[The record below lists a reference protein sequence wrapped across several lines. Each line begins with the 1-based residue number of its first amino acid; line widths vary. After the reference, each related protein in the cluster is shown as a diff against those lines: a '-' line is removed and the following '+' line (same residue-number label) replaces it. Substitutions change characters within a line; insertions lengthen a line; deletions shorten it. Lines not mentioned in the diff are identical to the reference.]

1 MTRTVPTSRRPRRIV
16 GLAAL
21 LLTGLVWGGPAVPQT
36 GAEPLQSSDTAEL
49 ERRQLLTRLER
60 LREET
65 AATEARAAELS
76 EELVDISGDEARLRQ
91 RQAEVAARLAELE
104 RRIAADEE
112 ALEDLTDRQAGI
124 RQELAEKR
132 EELATVLMALQRIG
146 RRPPP
151 ALFGETGGATET
163 VRGAILLNAVLP
175 VLDAEARA
183 LGETLA
189 EAARLA
195 EEERARWVRLR
206 QDLSAVAEERERLE
220 DVAAEI
226 ERRRALSLYERD
238 RAAAELARLAEEEG
252 SVSALLERLSRGG
265 TAVAPPAGENLEAR
279 RGTLAL
285 PVAGRIVARFGEAT
299 GAGDVTAGHT
309 IAALPEAT
317 VFAPMNASVL
327 FSSPFRGYGHVLIL
341 DAGGG
346 YHMVLAG
353 LETASVA
360 PGDRVTTGAPLGRM
374 GDAGMPSALA
384 AAGEDG
390 SSLIGTR
397 PVLYV
402 ELRKDGAAVD
412 SDGWWRETP
421 VDVGRTSE

>member
-1 MTRTVPTSRRPRRIV
+1 MPSLRSLSAILLVATIAGGS
-16 GLAAL
+16 GAAAQSD
-21 LLTGLVWGGPAVPQT
+21 GADAV
-36 GAEPLQSSDTAEL
+36 ER
-49 ERRQLLTRLER
+49 ERRQLAARLDR
-60 LREET
+60 LREQTE
-65 AATEARAAELS
+65 ATEARAEALS
-76 EELVDISGDEARLRQ
+76 EELVEIGGDEARLRA

-112 ALEDLTDRQAGI
+112 ALEGLTDRQARI
-124 RQELAEKR
+124 RQGLAEKR

-151 ALFGETGGATET
+151 ALFGDTGSATET

-175 VLDAEARA
+175 VLDGEARA

-189 EAARLA
+189 EAARIA
-195 EEERARWVRLR
+195 EDERARWARLR
-206 QDLSAVAEERERLE
+206 QDLEAAADERRRLD
-220 DVAAEI
+220 DVGAEI

-252 SVSALLERLSRGG
+252 SVSALLERLSQEGR
-265 TAVAPPAGENLEAR
+265 TTPPPEGKAFAAR

-309 IAALPEAT
+309 IAALPGAT
-317 VFAPMNASVL
+317 VFAPMGASVL

-341 DAGGG
+341 DAGDG

-353 LETASVA
+353 MRAAGVA
-360 PGDRVTTGAPLGRM
+360 PGDRLRAGAPLGRM
-374 GDAGMPSALA
+374 GDDGMPSALA
-384 AAGEDG
+384 AAGVSG
-390 SSLIGTR
+390 SSLLGTR
-397 PVLYV
+397 PALYV
-402 ELRKDGAAVD
+402 ELRKDGVAVD
-412 SDGWWRETP
+412 SSGWWRETP
-421 VDVGRTSE
+421 AEVGRTSE